1 MMNFQQAC
9 AYVRATGGSAYCYT
23 PWMHDGEWIGV
34 QHCTLYEP
42 DDASDVVSL
51 GMRLRRVARGVRDSE
66 VIEVAS
72 LDAWDGLPPH
82 ALEAQY
88 GVDPRGY
95 RYAASDTDAAEISD
109 PLQFPGNRVTAD
121 AGTASRGPGR

>member
-1 MMNFQQAC
+1 MMDFLQAC
-9 AYVRATGGSAYCYT
+9 AYVRATGSSAYCYT

-42 DDASDVVSL
+42 AGAGETAPL
-51 GMRLRRVARGVRDSE
+51 GMRLRRVARGARGGE
-66 VIEVAS
+66 VIEVGS
-72 LDAWDGLPPH
+72 LEAWDGLPPQ

-95 RYAASDTDAAEISD
+95 RYAASDADVDVD
-109 PLQFPGNRVTAD
+109 PTPVYRTAFGS
-121 AGTASRGPGR
+121 AQPEAVPEGGPP